1 MQICQL
7 KRGRRV
13 SQYIVRRIMF
23 GIVTFFGIT
32 IIVYAMTSFAPG
44 SPLDAMLADPGMTA
58 GEVARRTSQWGL
70 DKPIYLQ
77 YFTWLG
83 QLLRGN
89 LGFSYRTSQSVMAMV
104 GQRLG
109 PTLLLTFA
117 SLLLAYLIAVPV
129 GVFSA
134 THPYSLGDYISSTA
148 VLIVTAFPG
157 FFLGMVFIYLF
168 AVKLPIL
175 PMGGMYGSSSHKTA
189 LSMLDHLIMPAT
201 CLALQQ
207 LGNVMRQV
215 RSSMREVLGED
226 YVRTARAKGLGENTV
241 VYRHAFRNALIPVA
255 TLFSTSLPFL
265 IGGAVVT
272 EQVFSWPGMG
282 QLMVTS
288 ILARDYPVIMG
299 ITVVV
304 SLFVLIGNLLVDLLY
319 GLLDPRIRYD

>member
-1 MQICQL
+1 M
-7 KRGRRV
+7 

-58 GEVARRTSQWGL
+58 GEVARRPSKWGL
-70 DKPIYLQ
+70 DEPIYRQ
-77 YFTWLG
+77 CVTWLG

-129 GVFSA
+129 GIFSA
-134 THPYSLGDYISSTA
+134 THPYSLGDYLSSTA

-207 LGNVMRQV
+207 LGNVMRPV
-215 RSSMREVLGED
+215 RSSMRAVLGED
-226 YVRTARAKGLGENTV
+226 YVRTARAKGLGENMV